1 VKTPLALFC
10 LLAPLA
16 ARADFEA
23 IGFSR
28 DDAYVAFV
36 EHGTSEGRGTP
47 WARLTILEVGKNARV
62 GKPVESGK
70 PPGSV
75 ESGKPPGSVESGK
88 PPGSVESGKP
98 PGSVESGKPPGSVA
112 VELDPS
118 GEARTEE
125 DAVAQ
130 VKALAQPELL
140 RLGITEAARS
150 SKVDDKNGFGG
161 DGWEEGVVQIATR
174 PARKKKSRC
183 AEPFKPLLLTI
194 SISQTDAEPLTL
206 LSEKKAPKDR
216 PCTGQCAPRRL
227 YAHGKAVLVMGT
239 CSAPGFEGAG
249 EKLIAVAARLPVSL
263 LSSP

>member
-1 VKTPLALFC
+1 
-10 LLAPLA
+10 
-16 ARADFEA
+16 
-23 IGFSR
+23 
-28 DDAYVAFV
+28 
-36 EHGTSEGRGTP
+36 
-47 WARLTILEVGKNARV
+47 
-62 GKPVESGK
+62 
-70 PPGSV
+70 
-75 ESGKPPGSVESGK
+75 VESGK